1 MEEKKEIVVYIT
13 ETLQKKVKVE
23 AKTLTEAEEI
33 VQEMYENEEIVLDYN
48 DYLGV
53 EINATNF

>member
-1 MEEKKEIVVYIT
+1 MEEKKEIVVYVT